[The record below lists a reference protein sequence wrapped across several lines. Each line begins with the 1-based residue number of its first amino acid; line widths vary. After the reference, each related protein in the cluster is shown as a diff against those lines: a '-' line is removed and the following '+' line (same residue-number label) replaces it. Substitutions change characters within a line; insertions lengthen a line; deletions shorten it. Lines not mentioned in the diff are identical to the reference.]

1 MPGCTPP
8 YTSQYIIQSL
18 ISVRAQWQVSVC
30 IQRRVTCSQTPP
42 WLHSAP
48 VSSRKWRLWLVPV
61 SAAVLAGCGGSSS
74 STPNPTTPVARVGST
89 VITLAA
95 FDTRLKSTTTAIA
108 QAGGPSADPTMT
120 TGVRANVL
128 RSLILDA
135 VIAQEAAAQGLA
147 ITAAEVRAEV
157 AKDAQSVGGMNQ
169 LQTQL
174 ASAGGSIAQLE
185 DEIRSQANEQRVED
199 RFAQQRATMVEQTLA
214 GGADFAQTA
223 TQDSDDTA
231 TASKGGDLGALSA
244 QDLSNGDQT
253 FAAAVHELTVGAYTK
268 TPIHD
273 SGGYDI
279 IQLYAQTAT
288 TWSVRHILVAAPTP
302 YTVQDRPGWFA
313 TSLFTAVA
321 QDCNAGQIHVF
332 LKDAGAD
339 PCAGAPVLTPAP
351 TPGG

>member
-1 MPGCTPP
+1 M
-8 YTSQYIIQSL
+8 L
-18 ISVRAQWQVSVC
+18 IPVC
-30 IQRRVTCSQTPP
+30 
-42 WLHSAP
+42 
-48 VSSRKWRLWLVPV
+48 
-61 SAAVLAGCGGSSS
+61 AAVLAGCGSAP
-74 STPNPTTPVARVGST
+74 TLTTTTPVARVGNT
-89 VITLAA
+89 VITLEA
-95 FDTRLKSTTTAIA
+95 FNTRLHSTTTAIS
-108 QAGGPSADPTMT
+108 QAGGPSADPAMT
-120 TGVRANVL
+120 SGVRANVL

-135 VIAQEAAAQGLA
+135 VIAQEAAAQGQT
-147 ITAAEVRAEV
+147 ITDKEVQAEI

-199 RFAQQRATMVEQTLA
+199 RFAQQRATMIEQTLA

-223 TQDSDDTA
+223 TQESDDTG

-244 QDLSNGDQT
+244 SDLSGGDQT
-253 FAAAVHELTVGAYTK
+253 FATAVHELTVGAYTK

-279 IQLYAQTAT
+279 VQLYAQTAT

-321 QDCNAGQIHVF
+321 QECNAGQIHVY
-332 LKDAGAD
+332 LRDAGAD
-339 PCAGAPVLTPAP
+339 PCSGAP
-351 TPGG
+351 TPMPSPHAGG

>member
-1 MPGCTPP
+1 M
-8 YTSQYIIQSL
+8 
-18 ISVRAQWQVSVC
+18 
-30 IQRRVTCSQTPP
+30 
-42 WLHSAP
+42 
-48 VSSRKWRLWLVPV
+48 SSWKWRWWLIPV
-61 SAAVLAGCGGSSS
+61 CTAVLAGCGGAASV
-74 STPNPTTPVARVGST
+74 TPNPTTPVARVGST
-89 VITLAA
+89 VITLAS
-95 FDTRLKSTTTAIA
+95 FNTRLHSTTTAIA
-108 QAGGPSADPTMT
+108 QAGGPSADPSMT

-135 VIAQEAAAQGLA
+135 VIAQEAAAQGHA
-147 ITAAEVRAEV
+147 ITDKEVQAEV

-174 ASAGGSIAQLE
+174 ASAGGSISQLE

-199 RFAQQRATMVEQTLA
+199 RFAQQRAAMIEQTLA
-214 GGADFAQTA
+214 GGADFAKTA
-223 TQDSDDTA
+223 IDDSDDGG

-244 QDLSNGDQT
+244 QDLTGGDQT
-253 FAAAVHELTVGAYTK
+253 FAATVHELSVGEYTK

-313 TSLFTAVA
+313 TSLFATVA
-321 QDCNAGQIHVF
+321 QECNAGQIHVY

-339 PCAGAPVLTPAP
+339 PCSGAPAFSPAP
-351 TPGG
+351 SPGG

>member
-1 MPGCTPP
+1 M
-8 YTSQYIIQSL
+8 L
-18 ISVRAQWQVSVC
+18 IPVC
-30 IQRRVTCSQTPP
+30 
-42 WLHSAP
+42 
-48 VSSRKWRLWLVPV
+48 
-61 SAAVLAGCGGSSS
+61 AAVLAGCGGAATATPSP
-74 STPNPTTPVARVGST
+74 STAVARVGNT

-95 FDTRLKSTTTAIA
+95 FNTRLHSTTTAIS
-108 QAGGPSADPTMT
+108 QAGGPSGDPSMT
-120 TGVRANVL
+120 SGVRANVL

-135 VIAQEAAAQGLA
+135 VIAQEAAAQGQA
-147 ITAAEVRAEV
+147 ITDKEVQAEV
-157 AKDAQSVGGMNQ
+157 AKDAQSVGGINQ

-199 RFAQQRATMVEQTLA
+199 RFAQQRATMIEQTLV

-223 TQDSDDTA
+223 TQESDDTG

-244 QDLSNGDQT
+244 SDLSGGDQT
-253 FAAAVHELTVGAYTK
+253 FATAVHELTVGAYTK

-279 IQLYAQTAT
+279 VQLYAQTAT

-321 QDCNAGQIHVF
+321 QECNAGQIHVY

-339 PCAGAPVLTPAP
+339 PCSGAPRLTPSP
-351 TPGG
+351 SPGG

>member
-1 MPGCTPP
+1 M
-8 YTSQYIIQSL
+8 L
-18 ISVRAQWQVSVC
+18 IPVC
-30 IQRRVTCSQTPP
+30 
-42 WLHSAP
+42 
-48 VSSRKWRLWLVPV
+48 
-61 SAAVLAGCGGSSS
+61 AAVLAGCGSAP
-74 STPNPTTPVARVGST
+74 TPTTTTPVARVGNT

-95 FDTRLKSTTTAIA
+95 FNTRLHSATTAIS
-108 QAGGPSADPTMT
+108 QAGGPSADPAMT
-120 TGVRANVL
+120 SGVRANVL

-135 VIAQEAAAQGLA
+135 VIAQEAAAQGQT
-147 ITAAEVRAEV
+147 ITDKEVQAEI

-169 LQTQL
+169 LQRQL

-199 RFAQQRATMVEQTLA
+199 RFAQQRAMMIEQTLA

-223 TQDSDDTA
+223 TQESDDTG

-244 QDLSNGDQT
+244 SDLSGGDQT
-253 FAAAVHELTVGAYTK
+253 FATAVHELTVGAYTK

-279 IQLYAQTAT
+279 VQLYAQTAT
-288 TWSVRHILVAAPTP
+288 TWSIRHILVAAPTP

-321 QDCNAGQIHVF
+321 QECIAGQIHVY
-332 LKDAGAD
+332 LRDAGAD
-339 PCAGAPVLTPAP
+339 PCSGAPTLTPSPHA
-351 TPGG
+351 GG

>member
-1 MPGCTPP
+1 MW
-8 YTSQYIIQSL
+8 L
-18 ISVRAQWQVSVC
+18 IPVC
-30 IQRRVTCSQTPP
+30 
-42 WLHSAP
+42 
-48 VSSRKWRLWLVPV
+48 
-61 SAAVLAGCGGSSS
+61 AAALAGCGSNPSA
-74 STPNPTTPVARVGST
+74 TPNQTTPVARVGST
-89 VITLAA
+89 VITLGVFNA
-95 FDTRLKSTTTAIA
+95 RLLSTTTAIK
-108 QAGGPSADPTMT
+108 QAGGPSANPAMT

-135 VIAQEAAAQGLA
+135 VIAQEAAAQGQA
-147 ITAAEVRAEV
+147 ITDKEVQAEV
-157 AKDAQSVGGMNQ
+157 AKDAQSVGGMSQ

-174 ASAGGSIAQLE
+174 ASAGGSIPQLE

-199 RFAQQRATMVEQTLA
+199 HFAQQRATLIEQTLA
-214 GGADFAQTA
+214 GGADFAKTA
-223 TQDSDDTA
+223 TQESDDNG

-253 FAAAVHELTVGAYTK
+253 FAAAVHELAVGAYTT

-279 IQLYAQTAT
+279 VQLYAQTAT
-288 TWSVRHILVAAPTP
+288 TWSVRHILVAAPVP

-321 QDCNAGQIHVF
+321 QACNAGQIHVY

-339 PCAGAPVLTPAP
+339 PCAGAPALTPSPSPA
-351 TPGG
+351 G

>member
-1 MPGCTPP
+1 MW
-8 YTSQYIIQSL
+8 L
-18 ISVRAQWQVSVC
+18 IPVC
-30 IQRRVTCSQTPP
+30 
-42 WLHSAP
+42 
-48 VSSRKWRLWLVPV
+48 
-61 SAAVLAGCGGSSS
+61 AAVLAGCGSAAGPS
-74 STPNPTTPVARVGST
+74 PNATTPVARVGST

-95 FDTRLKSTTTAIA
+95 FNTRLHSTTTAIS
-108 QAGGPSADPTMT
+108 QAGGPSADPAMT
-120 TGVRANVL
+120 TGVRADVL

-135 VIAQEAAAQGLA
+135 VIAQEAAAQGQA
-147 ITAAEVRAEV
+147 ITDKEIQDEV
-157 AKDAQSVGGMNQ
+157 AKDAQSVGGMTQ

-199 RFAQQRATMVEQTLA
+199 RFAEQRATMLEQALA

-223 TQDSDDTA
+223 IDDSDDNG

-244 QDLSNGDQT
+244 SDLAGGDQT
-253 FAAAVHELTVGAYTK
+253 FAAAVHELTVGGYTK

-279 IQLYAQTAT
+279 VELYAQTAT
-288 TWSVRHILVAAPTP
+288 TWNVRHILVAAPTP

-313 TSLFTAVA
+313 TSLFAAVA
-321 QDCNAGQIHVF
+321 QECNAGQIHVY

-339 PCAGAPVLTPAP
+339 PCSGAPSFTPSPQA
-351 TPGG
+351 GG

>member
-1 MPGCTPP
+1 M
-8 YTSQYIIQSL
+8 
-18 ISVRAQWQVSVC
+18 
-30 IQRRVTCSQTPP
+30 
-42 WLHSAP
+42 
-48 VSSRKWRLWLVPV
+48 SSRKWRLWLVPV
-61 SAAVLAGCGGSSS
+61 CAAALAGCGSAAS
-74 STPNPTTPVARVGST
+74 STPNPTTPVARVGSA

-95 FDTRLKSTTTAIA
+95 FNTRLQSTTTAIH
-108 QAGGPSADPTMT
+108 QAGGPSADPAMT
-120 TGVRANVL
+120 TGVRADVL

-135 VIAQEAAAQGLA
+135 VIAQEAAALGQA
-147 ITAAEVRAEV
+147 ITDKEVQAEV
-157 AKDAQSVGGMNQ
+157 AKDAQSVGGMSQ

-174 ASAGGSIAQLE
+174 ASAGGSIPQLE
-185 DEIRSQANEQRVED
+185 DEIRSQGNEQRVED
-199 RFAQQRATMVEQTLA
+199 RFAQQRAAMIEQTLA

-223 TQDSDDTA
+223 TQESDDNG

-253 FAAAVHELTVGAYTK
+253 FAATVHELAAGAYTK
-268 TPIHD
+268 APIHD

-288 TWSVRHILVAAPTP
+288 TWSVRHILVAAPNP

-321 QDCNAGQIHVF
+321 QDCTSGQIHVY

-339 PCAGAPVLTPAP
+339 PCVGAPALTPSP
-351 TPGG
+351 TPAG